1 MDFQDDGVKEFSIV
15 LDTLK
20 DNNGKTINMLT
31 LFAVELEKQC
41 SSIAKI
47 IESRIYSVDTSD
59 KMLLTLYVMDS
70 IMKTPKL
77 KSNCYI
83 NEFSKNLINIFVY
96 VFKAATD
103 NVRRSLHKMRR
114 TWDSIISHSLLHRLD
129 LAVNEIDSNWPVVS
143 DISNKP
149 LTCTNKN
156 GTSANSDD
164 GKKVVDGVRKNV
176 DSFDTSKSQLQSKIK
191 TPQNDKSLVNIK
203 PAVDIKAPVDPRK
216 TVEPTNLVDVKSG
229 VNSRV
234 AVDPRKTVDQRTP
247 MDPRLGVPHKPQS
260 DVKALVDCRPVT
272 DVRVTIDPRMGAD
285 RRPPVES
292 RLPMDP
298 RMVTDVRKNSGDL
311 RPNQPTK
318 DFKRPEPGAILKN
331 PPQYDKQPLIGQ
343 KQGSQTI
350 EIPQNTGPQIA
361 GIKRTSPIP
370 VPNENKDDFRKRKC
384 VDTKFSHDHSSMLQP
399 IRVNTPPVLISPPI
413 QNGFSPNFSHPLNSN
428 SPVPRVPVNI
438 ALSNNI
444 PTTIIKNDTPRIE
457 GIQANNRIF
466 VDGKAYEVLFV
477 DNQPIIER
485 NCLPHKIYFFGNPR
499 KVTIDGKE
507 YTLPFRESKTVII
520 GGLPHVIR
528 FGAPSR
534 ELIMN
539 EFPFKGS
546 FGGPPIIANINGR
559 KHEIRLGGPPPEVRI
574 EPEPSFELLPA
585 LKKMQRDAKI
595 DPEVKKVEP
604 LVQDIKSLLAKLKD
618 QGIIKSGQKTTE
630 NSSKEK
636 KPELPPNKSKLLNLK
651 EPAKKVTLANISF
664 KDLPDNVLSL
674 DPNLIYQATLEVL
687 YQSRNVCPNCGLQME
702 KSDDEMF
709 QKHMDWHFRENTRS
723 IQNKN
728 ASVRP
733 WNMTGEKW
741 LKFSEQLALTHN
753 SSNNSDTEGSDGER
767 NSGSTDIL
775 SSEVHNKCCN
785 VCGEQFEE
793 YYDEDD
799 DLWKVKSCIVVKNI
813 AYHVSC
819 SNDMALTE
827 EHTSTTT
834 INKKRQVETS
844 VF

>member
-1 MDFQDDGVKEFSIV
+1 MDFQDDGVKEFTIV

-77 KSNCYI
+77 KTNCYI

-114 TWDSIISHSLLHRLD
+114 TWDSIISHSLLYKLD

-149 LTCTNKN
+149 LTSTNKN
-156 GTSANSDD
+156 GIPANSDG
-164 GKKVVDGVRKNV
+164 GKKIIDIVKKSVDPI
-176 DSFDTSKSQLQSKIK
+176 DTTRSQLQSKIK
-191 TPQNDKSLVNIK
+191 NPQNDKLLINPKSAIEV
-203 PAVDIKAPVDPRK
+203 KAAVDPRK
-216 TVEPTNLVDVKSG
+216 TAESRTLIDTKAG
-229 VNSRV
+229 INSRMAIDPRKTMDQRTAMDPRLGIDHKPPMDIKPLGDHRPVGDIRV
-234 AVDPRKTVDQRTP
+234 AVDPRI
-247 MDPRLGVPHKPQS
+247 G
-260 DVKALVDCRPVT
+260 
-272 DVRVTIDPRMGAD
+272 ID
-285 RRPPVES
+285 RRTSVDS

-298 RMVTDVRKNSGDL
+298 RMIPDVRKNPGDL
-311 RPNQPTK
+311 RQNQQMK
-318 DFKRPEPGAILKN
+318 EYKRPDTGTTLKSS
-331 PPQYDKQPLIGQ
+331 PQYEKQPLIGQ
-343 KQGSQTI
+343 KQGNQIVELSQT
-350 EIPQNTGPQIA
+350 TVPQIA

-384 VDTKFSHDHSSMLQP
+384 VDTKFSYDHSSMLQP
-399 IRVNTPPVLISPPI
+399 IRVNTPPVLVSPPI
-413 QNGFSPNFSHPLNSN
+413 PNGFSPNFSHPINSN

-438 ALSNNI
+438 ALSSNI

-520 GGLPHVIR
+520 GGLHHVIR

-618 QGIIKSGQKTTE
+618 QGIIKSGQKPGE
-630 NSSKEK
+630 NSLKEK
-636 KPELPPNKSKLLNLK
+636 QPEVSSNKSKLLNLK

-709 QKHMDWHFRENTRS
+709 QKHMDWHFRENTRL

-767 NSGSTDIL
+767 NSGSADIL

-827 EHTSTTT
+827 EHTSSTT

>member
-1 MDFQDDGVKEFSIV
+1 MDFQDDGVKEFTIV
-15 LDTLK
+15 LDSLK

-41 SSIAKI
+41 ASIAKI
-47 IESRIYSVDTSD
+47 IEDRIYSVDTSD

-103 NVRRSLHKMRR
+103 NVRRSLHKLRR
-114 TWDSIISHSLLHRLD
+114 TWDPVISHSLLYKLD
-129 LAVNEIDSNWPVVS
+129 LAVNDVDSNWPVVS
-143 DISNKP
+143 DINTKP
-149 LTCTNKN
+149 LTSTNKN
-156 GTSANSDD
+156 GSSTTGDS
-164 GKKVVDGVRKNV
+164 GKKIVDNNKKNV
-176 DSFDTSKSQLQSKIK
+176 DSVDTSKLQLKIK
-191 TPQNDKSLVNIK
+191 APQNDKSLVNSK
-203 PAVDIKAPVDPRK
+203 PNVDPR
-216 TVEPTNLVDVKSG
+216 T
-229 VNSRV
+229 
-234 AVDPRKTVDQRTP
+234 AVDPRKTIDSKVINTRSTVDPRPTADPRKVADQRTTADHRP
-247 MDPRLGVPHKPQS
+247 VADPRIGVDHRSP
-260 DVKALVDCRPVT
+260 VDSRLP
-272 DVRVTIDPRMGAD
+272 IDPRMA
-285 RRPPVES
+285 V
-292 RLPMDP
+292 DP
-298 RMVTDVRKNSGDL
+298 RKNSVDL
-311 RPNQPTK
+311 RQNQQPK
-318 DFKRPEPGAILKN
+318 DYKRLDTGTTLRS

-343 KQGSQTI
+343 KQGTQMMEVSQST
-350 EIPQNTGPQIA
+350 TPQIA
-361 GIKRTSPIP
+361 GVKRTSPIP

-384 VDTKFSHDHSSMLQP
+384 VDTKFSYDHSSMLQP
-399 IRVNTPPVLISPPI
+399 IRVNTPPVLASPPI
-413 QNGFSPNFSHPLNSN
+413 PNGLSPNFSHPINSN
-428 SPVPRVPVNI
+428 SPVSRAPINI
-438 ALSNNI
+438 APSSNI
-444 PTTIIKNDTPRIE
+444 PKTIIKNDTPRIE

-585 LKKMQRDAKI
+585 LKKMQRDAKM

-618 QGIIKSGQKTTE
+618 QGIIKTGQKAGE
-630 NSSKEK
+630 NPPKEK
-636 KPELPPNKSKLLNLK
+636 VPEVTPNKSKLLNLK
-651 EPAKKVTLANISF
+651 EPPKKVTMTNISF

-709 QKHMDWHFRENTRS
+709 QKHMDWHFRENTRL

-733 WNMTGEKW
+733 WNMTAEKW

-767 NSGSTDIL
+767 NSGSADIL
-775 SSEVHNKCCN
+775 SSEVPSKCCN

-799 DLWKVKSCIVVKNI
+799 DLWKVKSCIVIKNM

-827 EHTSTTT
+827 EHTSSAT
-834 INKKRQVETS
+834 ISNKRQVETS